1 MKGILSLFGNLKR
14 FGGVG
19 MLGAS
24 MGKKRKWKTRKLEVG
39 WGQIVKHPHRRDRTL
54 FCGQ

>member
-1 MKGILSLFGNLKR
+1 MPDKWGLGMKDILRLFGNLKR

-24 MGKKRKWKTRKLEVG
+24 MGKKRKWKTRKL
-39 WGQIVKHPHRRDRTL
+39 
-54 FCGQ
+54 